1 MIKKN
6 TATNISYELIGNEE
20 CGETLL
26 FIHGAGGNM
35 FALRAIATLL
45 PEYKCVLL
53 DLPGH
58 NRSEGEVPETV
69 EKLAEIIENF
79 IISERNIL
87 GDNITCVGHSMG
99 GAISLLL
106 AIRKVSAVKR
116 LVILNSG
123 AAIAVDKKFMDNVK
137 KGKIDKGYLFRC
149 SGSFLNIRTYQF
161 FITGFKQMI
170 TSQKVMIKDF
180 LAVEKYDCKK
190 DVKKITLPTLIMTGE
205 KEILA
210 RVEYSKYL
218 HSQIKGSKL
227 FIMKKVAHL
236 MPIIIPEKVTEKM
249 KDFLKNS

>member
-1 MIKKN
+1 MIKKDS
-6 TATNISYELIGNEE
+6 TTNISYELIGKQE

-35 FALRAIATLL
+35 SALRGIATLL

-58 NRSEGEVPETV
+58 NRSEGEVPDTV
-69 EKLAEIIENF
+69 EEFTDIVENF
-79 IISERNIL
+79 IMSEKDIL

-99 GAISLLL
+99 GFISLLL

-123 AAIAVDKKFMDNVK
+123 AAITVNKNFMEKVK
-137 KGKIDKGYLFRC
+137 KGRIDKGYLFRC
-149 SGSFLNIRTYQF
+149 SGSFFNIRTYRF

-180 LAVEKYDCKK
+180 LAVEKFDCRK
-190 DVKKITLPTLIMTGE
+190 DVNKITLPALIITGE
-205 KEILA
+205 KEILT
-210 RVEYSKYL
+210 RVEDSEYL

-236 MPIIIPEKVTEKM
+236 MPIIIPEK
-249 KDFLKNS
+249 FR